1 MVPTGVI
8 LLGAAWV
15 VCHILIVP
23 AVFVTKLRW
32 ICLSLALILMAS
44 VYLLKPYT
52 YDLEKYSIFFVT
64 GYIPSVHWHSP
75 NGMFQLDPNDT
86 TGEPYTGFE
95 IGFSALARLGNFLI
109 PPGTVLPRL
118 NSDSW
123 NFEKTKPPQHD
134 GLLFLIMLLSIVI
147 IIWTIRRLL
156 LKVEESI
163 RIDRSTWPLLLL
175 VVTGSIFFFLGS
187 QNTIRQ
193 LLALVVI
200 LVGIST
206 SLDRRYIGSVL
217 IVLAATAF
225 HKWAVVLGMIALS
238 ISVTLNVWE
247 IRRSTSPF
255 FRFWQDR
262 PELVAL
268 GAGIVGV
275 ASVKLVVILGLFH
288 LNFPM
293 IGDLKAYV
301 IEQDQFLMYE
311 RPAYWV
317 KWLSVA
323 ALFILTEVISGQKT
337 FDSDFDI
344 RRLRAATLAFVLPWI
359 LFPEIAS
366 RLLMLYWMV
375 EMVFVCTALLSRSY
389 RLKVA
394 GALVFVSYGLA
405 PNTLNV
411 LLGPD
416 WLRSF

>member
-1 MVPTGVI
+1 MI
-8 LLGAAWV
+8 I
-15 VCHILIVP
+15 CHILIVP

-64 GYIPSVHWHSP
+64 GYIPSVHWHTP
-75 NGMFQLDPNDT
+75 NGVFQLDPHDT

-134 GLLFLIMLLSIVI
+134 GLLFLIMLLSIAI

-163 RIDRSTWPLLLL
+163 LIDRSTWPLLLL

-225 HKWAVVLGMIALS
+225 HKWAVVLGMITLS
-238 ISVTLNVWE
+238 ISVL
-247 IRRSTSPF
+247 
-255 FRFWQDR
+255 
-262 PELVAL
+262 
-268 GAGIVGV
+268 
-275 ASVKLVVILGLFH
+275 
-288 LNFPM
+288 
-293 IGDLKAYV
+293 
-301 IEQDQFLMYE
+301 
-311 RPAYWV
+311 
-317 KWLSVA
+317 
-323 ALFILTEVISGQKT
+323 
-337 FDSDFDI
+337 
-344 RRLRAATLAFVLPWI
+344 
-359 LFPEIAS
+359 
-366 RLLMLYWMV
+366 
-375 EMVFVCTALLSRSY
+375 
-389 RLKVA
+389 
-394 GALVFVSYGLA
+394 
-405 PNTLNV
+405 
-411 LLGPD
+411 
-416 WLRSF
+416 